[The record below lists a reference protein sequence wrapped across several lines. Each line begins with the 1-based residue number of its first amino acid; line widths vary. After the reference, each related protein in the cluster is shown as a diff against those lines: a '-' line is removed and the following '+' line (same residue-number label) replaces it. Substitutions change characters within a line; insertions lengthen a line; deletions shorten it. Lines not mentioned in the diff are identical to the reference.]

1 MDIPDTAQSLEKN
14 IRCLQ
19 LGKSIDIRI
28 PLRSQ
33 CVVDPISGYYLV
45 TTGTENYMFPCP
57 RYCVSCNFLSLCTS
71 CETGYYIK
79 DGGCLP
85 CHSSCS
91 TCVYHA
97 INCLQCSDSSPVKTF
112 EVEQTIKTYQVCD
125 HCFKE
130 GCDLC
135 VYDVCIFCTTGYK
148 LDANECLDCALSVNK
163 LICFGSPVLNPPS
176 SNPTPVPSL
185 PPGYDPDSKC
195 IYRFTFNVDRQV
207 CEPSDLCAY
216 YSSLGTI
223 DMALCSFCIE
233 NTSNMLGFLNCNFR
247 FDEFSEFSSYLIEKD
262 EDFEIWKNYDPYV
275 TKHEISYNSV
285 ISERDDDVLKEP
297 VNVDKNCLY
306 FNESLQ
312 ICQLCSSFYF
322 YKAVSK
328 KCESCSANCQMC
340 ESAQVCLICKSQFE
354 ILRMSEFENKCRK
367 VAKQTIQVDTSL
379 CEKIIGIK
387 SEISQISQKD
397 DTEFTENCESLDCS
411 KCKICQI
418 NEFPICGNC
427 PKCKN
432 DMGIL
437 VSNLNNT
444 SVEIKFTKNITFLSN
459 FTPETISNLTIDDVV
474 LEEKIRKLIDLNL
487 ETDYQKRIF
496 SMTAQD
502 LNERLFVEK
511 PAELGKKMM
520 KVEVPLQQSNRNNN
534 SIFIF
539 RKMRIGKTYPL
550 KIKIGKKTFVL
561 FNKEENSDPN
571 VSVSLKDLVLN
582 PSKVLDNMHNP
593 KDINAKFISTES
605 SSGASSDP
613 ALIKNCGKIR
623 ISVIQIRVKH
633 IEISVDKLILKPI
646 RIYLFEKLQC
656 EEMVKERT
664 LKQLITQTSY
674 TSFWIVIGKC
684 LYRQSGLLNEIM
696 NS

>member
-1 MDIPDTAQSLEKN
+1 MAQSFVKN
-14 IRCLQ
+14 IKCLH
-19 LGKSIDIRI
+19 LGKYNDIRI

-33 CVVDPISGYYLV
+33 CVLEPISGYRLANA
-45 TTGTENYMFPCP
+45 GKESYMLPCP
-57 RYCVSCNFLSLCTS
+57 LHCVGCNFSNSCIS
-71 CETGYYIK
+71 CETGYYLK
-79 DGGCLP
+79 NGGCFP
-85 CHSSCS
+85 CHSSCL
-91 TCVYHA
+91 TCSLHA
-97 INCLQCSDSSPVKTF
+97 INCLQCSDNSSVKTL
-112 EVEQTIKTYQVCD
+112 EVEKGVKSYQVCD
-125 HCFKE
+125 HCFIE
-130 GCDLC
+130 GCELC
-135 VYDVCIFCTTGYK
+135 VYDECFLCKTGYK
-148 LDANECLDCALSVNK
+148 LDAGQCLDCGLSLNN
-163 LICFGSPVLNPPS
+163 LICFGA
-176 SNPTPVPSL
+176 PVPSL

-223 DMALCSFCIE
+223 DMALCSFCVM
-233 NTSNMLGFLNCNFR
+233 NTSNMIDFLDCNFR
-247 FDEFSEFSSYLIEKD
+247 FEDFAELSSYLIEKN
-262 EDFEIWKNYDPYV
+262 EAYEIWKNDDPYV

-387 SEISQISQKD
+387 SEISQINEKD
-397 DTEFTENCESLDCS
+397 NTEFTKTCESLDCS

-432 DMGIL
+432 NLGIL
-437 VSNLNNT
+437 VTSLNNT
-444 SVEIKFTKNITFLSN
+444 SVEIKFSNKISFLSN
-459 FTPETISNLTIDDVV
+459 FIPETVSNLTIDDVV
-474 LEEKIRKLIDLNL
+474 LEETIRKLIDLNL
-487 ETDYQKRIF
+487 KTDYQKRIF
-496 SMTAQD
+496 STTAQNLD
-502 LNERLFVEK
+502 ELLFGEKSVE
-511 PAELGKKMM
+511 LDNKMM
-520 KVEVPLQQSNRNNN
+520 KVEVPLLQSNQGSN

-550 KIKIGKKTFVL
+550 TIKIGKKTFV
-561 FNKEENSDPN
+561 FFDKEENSGSKI
-571 VSVSLKDLVLN
+571 SVSLKDLILN
-582 PSKVLDNMHNP
+582 PSKVLDNLP
-593 KDINAKFISTES
+593 DKSDTNAKFISTES

-613 ALIKNCGKIR
+613 ALSINCDKIK
-623 ISVIQIRVKH
+623 ISVIQIRVKQ

-646 RIYLFEKLQC
+646 RIFLFEKLQC
-656 EEMVKERT
+656 EEIVKERT
-664 LKQLITQTSY
+664 LEQLITQTSY
-674 TSFWIVIGKC
+674 TSIWIVIGKC
-684 LYRQSGLLNEIM
+684 LDRRSSLLNY
-696 NS
+696 